1 MKRKKK
7 TKRKLQY
14 DQLDEI
20 CKQIIILRDDCTC
33 QVSGKNLEDEE
44 KHPHHL
50 TKRSKSIR
58 LRWDLLNIILLSKGW
73 HCKFTNDEVL
83 GDKWFREK
91 FPARYEYLWALI
103 PKEDQFTDAE
113 ILVPRRNCLKTW
125 RSADLDELE
134 VELKEKLADLKGGA

>member
-7 TKRKLQY
+7 TKRQLQY
-14 DQLDEI
+14 DRLDEI

-33 QVSGKNLEDEE
+33 QVSGENLENEE
-44 KHPHHL
+44 KHPHHV
-50 TKRSKSIR
+50 TRRSKSAR
-58 LRWDLLNIILLSKGW
+58 LRWNLLNIVLLCKPC

-91 FPARYEYLWALI
+91 FPVRYNYLWEMI
-103 PKEDQFTDAE
+103 PKEDQFEEAE
-113 ILVPRRNCLKTW
+113 ILVPRRNSLRTW

-134 VELKEKLADLKGGA
+134 VELKEKLKELKNE